1 LKYLAIVKSFIQ
13 HFSFKIMKKMI
24 KDFLEFFKVY
34 KVIVLAIAFV
44 IGVAS
49 TSLIKSLVDNVIMP
63 VDNSFY

>member
-1 LKYLAIVKSFIQ
+1 
-13 HFSFKIMKKMI
+13 MI